1 MAEIYRLVFEGN
13 NDFKRILI
21 RRRIVFISHSDYN
34 NHLLYLGSFY
44 LLSMRGRI

>member
-21 RRRIVFISHSDYN
+21 RRIVFISHSDYN
-34 NHLLYLGSFY
+34 NHLLYRGSFY